1 MTIEDQIEA
10 AAGLAWDSL
19 GERGA
24 SVYLAAMI
32 DTLVAIS
39 EAHQNGDRARVR
51 KLASGLGILATED
64 LAFLDSDLGGRITD
78 IVVELSQ

>member
-1 MTIEDQIEA
+1 MNIEDQIEA
-10 AAGLAWDSL
+10 VTGLAWQSL
-19 GERGA
+19 GTRDE

-39 EAHQNGDRARVR
+39 EAYQRGDNMRVR

-64 LAFLDSDLGGRITD
+64 LSFLESDLGGRIAD
-78 IVVELSQ
+78 IVIELSR